1 MIIHNSLNSIIFK
14 NYLTIIFGFFILFS
28 QALKANENIYI
39 GYASS
44 LHSAMK
50 EIVNDYEKQSDV
62 KLKFGMGA
70 SGNIAQQIMRDAPYD
85 IFISANKKWINY
97 LDKHQKIKERQ
108 PWISNSLSVIG
119 SMKSIKNLTLNANE
133 RFCLADP
140 KNAPLG
146 LYSLE
151 AINTLNLKIP
161 DNQIIFLKDAAS
173 VQYYLSINECDYAI
187 TYSSNILNLEKNV
200 DVQSLPLNLY
210 SDITY
215 EIGILKLNKDT
226 KDFVNY
232 LQQPSV
238 LKILKNHGFI
248 IDR

>member
-14 NYLTIIFGFFILFS
+14 NYLKIIFVFFILFS
-28 QALKANENIYI
+28 EALKATENTYI

-44 LHSAMK
+44 LHNVMK
-50 EIVNDYEKQSDV
+50 EIIKDYEKQSDV
-62 KLKFGMGA
+62 ELKFGMGA

-119 SMKSIKNLTLNANE
+119 PMKSIENLTLNANE

-146 LYSLE
+146 LYSRE
-151 AINTLNLKIP
+151 AINALNLKIP

-187 TYSSNILNLEKNV
+187 TYSSNISNLANNI
-200 DVQSLPLNLY
+200 DVHNIPLNLY
-210 SDITY
+210 SDIAY
-215 EIGILKLNKDT
+215 EIGILRLNKDT
-226 KDFVNY
+226 QDFVNY

-238 LKILKNHGFI
+238 LGILKNHGFI

>member
-14 NYLTIIFGFFILFS
+14 NYLKIIFGFFFLFS
-28 QALKANENIYI
+28 LALNAGENTYI

-44 LHSAMK
+44 LHNVMK
-50 EIVNDYEKQSDV
+50 EIIKDYEKQSDV
-62 KLKFGMGA
+62 KLKFGTGA

-85 IFISANKKWINY
+85 IFISANKKWVNY
-97 LDKHQKIKERQ
+97 LDKSQKIIKRH
-108 PWISNSLSVIG
+108 PWISNSLSLIG
-119 SMKSIKNLTLNANE
+119 SMKSIENLTLNVNE

-151 AINTLNLKIP
+151 AINALNLKIP

-187 TYSSNILNLEKNV
+187 TYSSNILNLEN
-200 DVQSLPLNLY
+200 NLVVHIIPSNFY

-226 KDFVNY
+226 QDFVNY

-238 LKILKNHGFI
+238 LGILKNHGFI
-248 IDR
+248 ID

>member
-1 MIIHNSLNSIIFK
+1 MIIHKSLYFIIFK
-14 NYLTIIFGFFILFS
+14 NYLKIIFGFFILFS
-28 QALKANENIYI
+28 QALKASENIYI

-44 LHSAMK
+44 LHNAMK
-50 EIVNDYEKQSDV
+50 EIVNDYKKQNDV

-97 LDKHQKIKERQ
+97 LDEHHKIKERQ
-108 PWISNSLSVIG
+108 PWISNSLSMIG
-119 SMKSIKNLTLNANE
+119 SMKSIEDLTLNDNE

-151 AINTLNLKIP
+151 VINALNLNIP

-173 VQYYLSINECDYAI
+173 LQY
-187 TYSSNILNLEKNV
+187 
-200 DVQSLPLNLY
+200 
-210 SDITY
+210 
-215 EIGILKLNKDT
+215 
-226 KDFVNY
+226 
-232 LQQPSV
+232 
-238 LKILKNHGFI
+238 
-248 IDR
+248 

>member
-1 MIIHNSLNSIIFK
+1 
-14 NYLTIIFGFFILFS
+14 
-28 QALKANENIYI
+28 
-39 GYASS
+39 
-44 LHSAMK
+44 MK
-50 EIVNDYEKQSDV
+50 EIIKDYEKQSDV

-97 LDKHQKIKERQ
+97 LDKHHKIKKRHL
-108 PWISNSLSVIG
+108 WISNSLSLIG
-119 SMKSIKNLTLNANE
+119 SMKSIENLTLNANE

-151 AINTLNLKIP
+151 AINALNLKIP

-173 VQYYLSINECDYAI
+173 LQYYLSINECDYAI
-187 TYSSNILNLEKNV
+187 TYSSNILNLDNNF
-200 DVQSLPLNLY
+200 DVHIIPSNLY

-226 KDFVNY
+226 QDFVNY

-238 LKILKNHGFI
+238 LRILKNHGFI

>member
-14 NYLTIIFGFFILFS
+14 NYLKIIFGFFILFS

-44 LHSAMK
+44 LHNAMK
-50 EIVNDYEKQSDV
+50 EIFNNYEKQSIR
-62 KLKFGMGA
+62 LKFGMGA

-108 PWISNSLSVIG
+108 QWISNSLSVIG
-119 SMKSIKNLTLNANE
+119 SIRSIENLTLNTNE

-146 LYSLE
+146 VYSLE
-151 AINTLNLKIP
+151 AINAFNLKIP

-173 VQYYLSINECDYAI
+173 LQYYLSINECDYAI
-187 TYSSNILNLEKNV
+187 TYSSNILNLEKNI
-200 DVQSLPLNLY
+200 DVQNLPLNKY

-248 IDR
+248 IDQ